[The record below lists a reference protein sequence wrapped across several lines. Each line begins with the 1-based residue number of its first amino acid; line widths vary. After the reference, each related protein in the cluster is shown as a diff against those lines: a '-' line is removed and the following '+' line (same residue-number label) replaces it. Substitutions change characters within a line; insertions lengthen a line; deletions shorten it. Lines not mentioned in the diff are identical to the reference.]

1 MLHRMYWNWHRDMMS
16 IACSTFPAWKSMEG
30 LTVQTDIV
38 YRNKRRL
45 KAGARSIIYAAAGI
59 TGGTKVTPG
68 KFAPF
73 YAREQKR
80 LAK

>member
-1 MLHRMYWNWHRDMMS
+1 
-16 IACSTFPAWKSMEG
+16 MEG